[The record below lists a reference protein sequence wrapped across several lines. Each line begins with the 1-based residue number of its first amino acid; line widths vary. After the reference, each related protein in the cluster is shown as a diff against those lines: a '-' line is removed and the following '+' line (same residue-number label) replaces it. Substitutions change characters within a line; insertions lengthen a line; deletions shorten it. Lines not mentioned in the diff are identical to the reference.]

1 MKRIR
6 KSVYLPLL
14 LLIMGVAF
22 YVYFGV
28 YYNAWNENL
37 PNILIFVGIIVL
49 LAWALRKKEKMEEE
63 RENDI
68 S

>member
-63 RENDI
+63 KKNDI

>member
-14 LLIMGVAF
+14 LLVMGIAF
-22 YVYFGV
+22 YVYFGI
-28 YYNAWNENL
+28 YYNAWSDNL
-37 PNILIFVGIIVL
+37 PNILIFIGIIVL
-49 LAWALRKKEKMEEE
+49 LAWTLRKKEKLEEE